1 MMLPSQRTA
10 KRMRRVVADAD
21 AVVLTAAAAVAVV
34 VVEAGGVAFE
44 HAVPNVHLA
53 DSSVNTV
60 YRSLTHKTSGLTRTI
75 SCRVIAAQTSNVVIF
90 FV

>member
-1 MMLPSQRTA
+1 
-10 KRMRRVVADAD
+10 MRRVVVV
-21 AVVLTAAAAVAVV
+21 AVAVLTAAAAVVAVA

-60 YRSLTHKTSGLTRTI
+60 HTHKTSGHTPIKLLYHLL
-75 SCRVIAAQTSNVVIF
+75 SCYRCTNFQCECGYF